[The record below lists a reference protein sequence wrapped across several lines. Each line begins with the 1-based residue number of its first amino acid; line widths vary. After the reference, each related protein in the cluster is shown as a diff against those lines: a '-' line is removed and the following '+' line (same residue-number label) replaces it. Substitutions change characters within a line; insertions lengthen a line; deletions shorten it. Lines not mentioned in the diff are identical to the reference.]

1 MRVPENDEVDPSKW
15 KQRNPSW
22 YPDKVRK
29 GRSEGLNRW
38 INSILNSINGE
49 LTCNQGKLFNNL
61 TVEQRNALKVLSND
75 KNIVIKPAD
84 KGGALVIMDKEDY
97 EKACNAVL
105 EDPEFYEEMKE
116 DPNPG
121 YQEKVKQAADELQDQ
136 GLINSF
142 ENETISKG
150 SRSPLFYG
158 LPKIHKV
165 FNIFPALRPICSG
178 SDGPTKYLSEFVDT
192 HLNPL
197 ARKASSFVRDSS
209 DFINKTKNVCIPK
222 NAFLVTMDV
231 VSLYPNIDQ
240 DEGITACEEALKS
253 RAHGHFPSATI
264 KIFKIFPSSERYSY
278 GDSYGC

>member
-1 MRVPENDEVDPSKW
+1 MLELGLSFSPSTKSINKEEITADVFQFICKLKLREYFDSNSDDNSQMEVPENDEVDPSKW

-61 TVEQRNALKVLSND
+61 TVEQRNALNVLSND

-105 EDPEFYEEMKE
+105 EDPEFYEELKE

-121 YQEKVKQAADELQDQ
+121 YQEKVKQAADEL
-136 GLINSF
+136 
-142 ENETISKG
+142 
-150 SRSPLFYG
+150 
-158 LPKIHKV
+158 
-165 FNIFPALRPICSG
+165 
-178 SDGPTKYLSEFVDT
+178 
-192 HLNPL
+192 
-197 ARKASSFVRDSS
+197 
-209 DFINKTKNVCIPK
+209 
-222 NAFLVTMDV
+222 
-231 VSLYPNIDQ
+231 
-240 DEGITACEEALKS
+240 
-253 RAHGHFPSATI
+253 
-264 KIFKIFPSSERYSY
+264 
-278 GDSYGC
+278 